1 MKITKVLLAG
11 GSATSVAVLA
21 TVTAL
26 TTLATVTVLAA
37 PAVAQES
44 PGSAV
49 TRSGTTV
56 HVQARDNVVN
66 GIRVGIDPR
75 SGHLIVEDDA
85 RIAVGRGCMPMSGT
99 DGTAVDCGPATGMG
113 GVTRLNVS
121 MGNFGDSFFSTA
133 PVNTSVDAGTG
144 GDFVRTGGGNDSIK
158 LRDGV
163 RGNDA
168 VSCGSGGNDQVVGEA
183 GDTIT
188 PDCERQGRF

>member
-11 GSATSVAVLA
+11 GSVTSVAVLTTLT

-26 TTLATVTVLAA
+26 TVLAA

-44 PGSAV
+44 PGSAA
-49 TRSGTTV
+49 TRSGATV

-66 GIRVGIDPR
+66 GMRVGIDPR
-75 SGHLIVEDDA
+75 NGHLIVEDDA
-85 RIAVGRGCMPMSGT
+85 GIAAGQGCMPMSGT

-133 PVNTSVDAGTG
+133 PVNTSVDAGSG
-144 GDFVRTGGGNDSIK
+144 GDFVRTGAGNDSIN
-158 LRDGV
+158 LRDDV

-168 VSCGSGGNDQVVGEA
+168 VTCDSGGNDQVVGEA

-188 PDCERQGRF
+188 ADCERQGRF